1 MPLPSVRLYGAKLCQ
16 CLSKRTKL
24 PCNNPAAFGS
34 RACRLHGAH
43 KSHARLAGSN
53 HPNFQHGNETKEAR
67 AERRQMSLMFQRLEE
82 IGWHIGLFS
91 KSSTKLKG
99 RKPKNYPH
107 NQTNL
112 QDIEQLVAVIKLT
125 ATKN

>member
-1 MPLPSVRLYGAKLCQ
+1 MPLPSVRLYGAKICQ
-16 CLSKRTKL
+16 RLSKRTKL

-82 IGWHIGLFS
+82 IGWHIGLFAEGSTKTRGKKVGKKLNLARKNELVQAILESS
-91 KSSTKLKG
+91 KSFELES
-99 RKPKNYPH
+99 
-107 NQTNL
+107 
-112 QDIEQLVAVIKLT
+112 
-125 ATKN
+125 